1 MKDLFWFCVSLIF
14 LTYAGYPIWLHVK
27 ARYRPMAIRQSTIF
41 PSVTILLAVRNEER
55 NLPRKLQNLAALS
68 YPLGLMQQIVVSDG
82 STDGTDQIAAGWQN
96 SERRLLIL
104 PQQAGKA
111 VALNCGMAEATG
123 EIVVFTDARQILA
136 SDSLNML
143 VSNFADPS
151 VGCVSGELMINQD
164 PRAGVSEG
172 VGLYWK
178 MEKKIRLWEAVT
190 GSTIGA
196 TGAFYAVR
204 RNLLSTLPPD
214 TILDDLY
221 IPMHVVRQGYRV
233 VFEPRALAW
242 DDLQPGPKQE
252 FQRKVRTLI
261 GNYQLL
267 QLAPWILTA
276 SNPVRLQFVMHKLLR
291 LLVPFA
297 LLGVLISSISLRQ
310 GIYGFA
316 LVVQLAFY
324 SSAAFGIFR
333 ARLGPL
339 SRVSDISL
347 AFLVLNSAAAVA
359 FVYFVIGRK
368 VLWAR

>member
-1 MKDLFWFCVSLIF
+1 MRDLFWFCVSLIF
-14 LTYAGYPIWLHVK
+14 LTYAGYPIWLHLK
-27 ARYRPMAIRQSTIF
+27 ARYRSIAIHRDSIF
-41 PSVTILLAVRNEER
+41 PSVTILLAVRNEEK
-55 NLPRKLQNLAALS
+55 NLPRKLRNLAALR
-68 YPLGLMQQIVVSDG
+68 YPLGLIEEIVVSDG
-82 STDGTDQIAAGWQN
+82 STDGTHQIAADWQN

-104 PQQAGKA
+104 PQPQGKA
-111 VALNCGMAEATG
+111 AALNCGMAEATG

-136 SDSLNML
+136 SDALTTL

-151 VGCVSGELMINQD
+151 VGCVSGELMIGEG

-178 MEKKIRLWEAVT
+178 IEKKIRLWEALT

-204 RNLLSTLPPD
+204 RNLLPALPPD

-221 IPMHVVRQGYRV
+221 IPMHVIRQGYRV
-233 VFEPRALAW
+233 VFEPLALAW

-252 FQRKVRTLI
+252 FHRKVRTLI

-291 LLVPFA
+291 LWVPFA
-297 LLGVLISSISLRQ
+297 LLGALVSSMLLRQ
-310 GIYGFA
+310 GIYEFA
-316 LVVQLAFY
+316 LIVQLAFY
-324 SSAAFGIFR
+324 CLAAFSMFR
-333 ARLGPL
+333 ARLGPV
-339 SRVSDISL
+339 SRVSDVAL

-359 FVYFVIGRK
+359 FVYFVTGRK
-368 VLWAR
+368 ALWAR